1 MRLKHKAP
9 SGNLSDSGN
18 DSSSDDY
25 FKFQSKFTSRQTF
38 NKQQETDI
46 CDYVKK
52 CAFYSYGLTYQTLK
66 KFAYDY
72 AKAKNLV
79 TPTAWEKSK
88 EAGEDWL
95 YGFLK
100 RNDSISL
107 RKPEKISLAR
117 LRGFT
122 KSAVESFFKNLTTL
136 FEKYSFQPKDIYNL
150 DETGLTTVMEPIKI
164 CAAKGQRSVSQACSA
179 ERGSLVTIVGIVNAC
194 GNRLPPAY
202 IFPRVRFSERF
213 GNGCMPGS
221 LILNTKSGWMIS
233 ELFANVLKHIKNFTN
248 CSVEN
253 PILILLDNHASHCS
267 LESINYCAEAGIV
280 SKVPQFPFEDILH
293 HFRIQTNNP
302 DFQITDEIYNEG
314 LILIEDQC
322 LTIANKLLIE
332 VGMIAPNRSIHNAFN
347 QEFNQEL
354 QYNVDTLQE
363 FVEIMCR
370 C

>member
-9 SGNLSDSGN
+9 SGNLSHSGN

-52 CAFYSYGLTYQTLK
+52 CAFYSYGLTYRTL

-72 AKAKNLV
+72 AKAKSLV

-88 EAGEDWL
+88 EAGDDWL

-100 RNDSISL
+100 RNYSISL
-107 RKPEKISLAR
+107 RKPKKISLAR

-150 DETGLTTVMEPIKI
+150 DETFLATVIEPIKI
-164 CAAKGQRSVSQACSA
+164 CAAKGQRSVSQASSA

-202 IFPRVRFSERF
+202 IFPRV
-213 GNGCMPGS
+213 
-221 LILNTKSGWMIS
+221 NTKSGWMIS
-233 ELFANVLKHIKNFTN
+233 ELFANVLTIKKNF
-248 CSVEN
+248 
-253 PILILLDNHASHCS
+253 
-267 LESINYCAEAGIV
+267 
-280 SKVPQFPFEDILH
+280 
-293 HFRIQTNNP
+293 
-302 DFQITDEIYNEG
+302 
-314 LILIEDQC
+314 
-322 LTIANKLLIE
+322 
-332 VGMIAPNRSIHNAFN
+332 
-347 QEFNQEL
+347 
-354 QYNVDTLQE
+354 
-363 FVEIMCR
+363 
-370 C
+370 